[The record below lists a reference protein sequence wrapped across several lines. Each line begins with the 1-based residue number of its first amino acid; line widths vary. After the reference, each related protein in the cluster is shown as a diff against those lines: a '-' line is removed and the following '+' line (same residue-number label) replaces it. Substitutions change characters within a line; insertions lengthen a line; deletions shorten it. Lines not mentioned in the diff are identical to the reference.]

1 MRSVLVLMQIIGALG
16 ILAYPGVLVAT
27 VMSLA
32 ASGGGLTGLLWRG
45 VLVVALAYP
54 VLWVAL
60 FWMSWQAFHRGS
72 PGLALALS
80 APPLAVS
87 VAAVI
92 LVGVNT
98 GRAISI
104 LRGYAAGEARDAERV
119 KGESPL
125 AGSLLLFERGKLS
138 WPQLQEAVKAA
149 DAAELSRPVERH
161 LVDVPGVK
169 VERVSGGPPG
179 RLRPCTPLAIAL
191 EGSALYR
198 TFETRQGDSLV
209 NAARALLARGARLSA
224 DEQSDAPTLVWLAD
238 TISKGIALPDIS
250 AATENPLVWT
260 IMTSARSDEPRV
272 AAAIYAA
279 GHRDPELL
287 RKPTT
292 TYGTPLRAALL
303 RGMSNRVR
311 DLIGNGALLSD
322 TERGIPSLA
331 KQLDR
336 FLALPVNAGCR
347 ETYEANLGKRPG
359 TEPAV
364 R

>member
-1 MRSVLVLMQIIGALG
+1 MVV
-16 ILAYPGVLVAT
+16 PCPWPT
-27 VMSLA
+27 
-32 ASGGGLTGLLWRG
+32 T
-45 VLVVALAYP
+45 LVVALAYP
-54 VLWVAL
+54 VLCVAL

-80 APPLAVS
+80 APPLALS
-87 VAAVI
+87 VAAVV
-92 LVGVNT
+92 LVGVGT

-104 LRGYAAGEARDAERV
+104 LRGYAAGEVREAERV

-138 WPQLQEAVKAA
+138 WTQMEEAVKAA

-169 VERVSGGPPG
+169 VDRVSGGPPE
-179 RLRPCTPLAIAL
+179 RARPSTPLAIAL

-198 TFETRQGDSLV
+198 TFETRPGDPLV
-209 NAARALLARGARLSA
+209 DAARALLARGAHLSA
-224 DEQSDAPTLVWLAD
+224 EEQSDAPTLVWLAD
-238 TISKGIALPDIS
+238 TISKGIVLPDGS
-250 AATENPLVWT
+250 AAKENPLVWT
-260 IMTSARSDEPRV
+260 IMTSTRSDEPRV
-272 AAAIYAA
+272 AEAIYAA
-279 GHRDPELL
+279 AHRDPELL

-303 RGMSNRVR
+303 RGMNDRVR
-311 DLIGNGALLSD
+311 DLIGNGAVLSD

-336 FLALPVNAGCR
+336 FLALPLNAGSR

-359 TEPAV
+359 TKPAAPS
-364 R
+364 RPRAGRSGGSR